1 LIVSRTR
8 AVSAHSL
15 IALVLTLAACAPLGM
30 TLPTDDIAPPPP
42 DGGRIKPTLGWL
54 STKTAQGA
62 GGAPEGSIEIKIVRS
77 GHGAATLQQVRHY
90 RKADGFY
97 GDSVILDRN
106 TLRPIETFRWT
117 PAGTYIARY
126 NHRTIERIFEP
137 VKGSPV
143 RSAETLDVEP
153 YSYLGIELVIAAL
166 PLGAGYPSGMLPVA
180 VDTASRGWGWLKFTL
195 MQEQSIAERPD
206 QKPFD
211 VWIVDC
217 ESGPGP
223 VAIGKTR
230 LYIAIDGRS
239 VRKIEYLTPDNE
251 VLGTL
256 KRMLLAIPI
265 HAKVG

>member
-1 LIVSRTR
+1 MIVSRIR
-8 AVSAHSL
+8 AVSAYPL
-15 IALVLTLAACAPLGM
+15 IALALAFTACAPLGM
-30 TLPTDDIAPPPP
+30 TLPTDDVAAPPPE
-42 DGGRIKPTLGWL
+42 GGRIKPTLGWL

-106 TLRPIETFRWT
+106 TLRPIETFRWS

-137 VKGSPV
+137 VKGNPV

-153 YSYLGIELVIAAL
+153 YSYLGIELVVAAL
-166 PLGAGYPSGMLPVA
+166 PLSPGYHGLLPIA
-180 VDTASRGWGWLKFTL
+180 VDTASRGWAWLQFTV

-211 VWIVDC
+211 VFIVDC
-217 ESGPGP
+217 DNGPGP
-223 VAIGKTR
+223 VGVGKTR

-239 VRKIEYLTPDNE
+239 VRRIEYLTPDNE

-256 KRMLLAIPI
+256 KRMLLAIPVQP
-265 HAKVG
+265 KVG